1 LCPLGCC
8 DRRYRSTTHFR
19 GMPAR
24 DELRSDTQYERLTR
38 CLFYWIRK
46 VHVGIDESGQASL
59 SSGYFV
65 RSWT

>member
-24 DELRSDTQYERLTR
+24 DE
-38 CLFYWIRK
+38 
-46 VHVGIDESGQASL
+46 
-59 SSGYFV
+59 
-65 RSWT
+65 